1 MVGPEVG
8 ALSIDKAIRERQ
20 SEVSRSGRGWEDY
33 VASFL
38 NSRLRGSGI
47 DVARGG
53 SESMIR
59 ARDRNLWRTLVLAGD
74 EKGPPIW
81 GDIDLVALKR
91 NKPIAVVSCK
101 TSLHG
106 RLTETLFYYLLFK
119 PKGIQVVLA
128 TCDAGSGSANNIRS
142 EWGTSD
148 NPTKNRSLAEIFLDG
163 VYVENVAKFTPSH
176 IKTALGGKVKR
187 LSELPTDLEKWS

>member
-1 MVGPEVG
+1 M
-8 ALSIDKAIRERQ
+8 SIDEAVRKRQ
-20 SEVSRSGRGWEDY
+20 SKVSRSGRGWEDY

-47 DVARGG
+47 EVIRGG
-53 SESMIR
+53 SESGIR
-59 ARDRNLWRTLVLAGD
+59 ARHRTLWRTLALAGN
-74 EKGPPIW
+74 EESPSIW
-81 GDIDLVALKR
+81 GDIDLVAVKG

-119 PKGIQVVLA
+119 PKDIRVVLA

-142 EWGTSD
+142 EWGTPGD
-148 NPTKNRSLAEIFLDG
+148 PTKNRSLAEAFLDG
-163 VYVENVAKFTPSH
+163 VYVENVAEFTPAH

-187 LSELPTDLEKWS
+187 LSELPIDLGKWS